1 MRFRLRWHFAAVA
14 ALTLG
19 LTACDLNPQPE
30 VPSDTEPDDD
40 IGAAGATGEDTPLPG
55 DPAPELG
62 ASSASKSSA
71 DGRDEPGRETGFT
84 EDDANEGA
92 DGRPTAGGGRVD
104 EPGPEDRDAGAAE
117 PPDAAGTVAM

>member
-1 MRFRLRWHFAAVA
+1 MRWHFAVIA

-19 LTACDLNPQPE
+19 TTACDLNPQPE

-40 IGAAGATGEDTPLPG
+40 TGSAGATGLDTPAPG

-62 ASSASKSSA
+62 ASSTSKTDS
-71 DGRDEPGRETGFT
+71 DERDDPGRETDFGQ
-84 EDDANEGA
+84 DDTNEWGN
-92 DGRPTAGGGRVD
+92 GPPTAGGGRD
-104 EPGPEDRDAGAAE
+104 GAPDPDDRDAGSSD